1 MMINKEWQNSKGN
14 KWRNNYYKIKE
25 GAEDSLFVTK
35 LGYLGAMKKKKKKN
49 LWISPNA
56 DMKGREESNCSLWNP
71 AYMML
76 F

>member
-35 LGYLGAMKKKKKKN
+35 LGYLGAMKKKKKPLDFTKC
-49 LWISPNA
+49 WHE
-56 DMKGREESNCSLWNP
+56 RERRI
-71 AYMML
+71 
-76 F
+76 